1 MEFADFLK
9 ALQIQKKREKSKG
22 AEQDIIDA
30 FVAMGGQPDKSG
42 FINAEALRKV
52 RFEALSFAIFRSL
65 DPFVLTSIPPSSI
78 FSHMSLLN
86 TLSYFISV
94 PHAHPNVFSN
104 R

>member
-52 RFEALSFAIFRSL
+52 RLQALSFALAL
-65 DPFVLTSIPPSSI
+65 DPCSDYHT
-78 FSHMSLLN
+78 FSFYILATVPLSHPILLHFC
-86 TLSYFISV
+86 LACS
-94 PHAHPNVFSN
+94 PKH
-104 R
+104 